1 LEYIQEDGA
10 VASVE
15 EQELAGIGQRY
26 LLKTNQG
33 DSLIIIV
40 RDSGGVELY
49 RQPPDSEQSDC
60 VATLD
65 SDEARLVA
73 AIIGRTIYRSESI
86 ERLGRYGMAVVWH
99 TLTAG
104 SYAANRTL
112 RELSVPR
119 FGTIS
124 ILAVVEKGGER
135 WANPSGDYALK
146 AESQIALAGS
156 SKDVQDY
163 LDFLEKG
170 PN

>member
-1 LEYIQEDGA
+1 LESTQEDSV

-15 EQELAGIGQRY
+15 ERELAGIGRRY
-26 LLKTNQG
+26 LLETNQG
-33 DSLIIIV
+33 DHLVIIV
-40 RDSGGVELY
+40 QDSGGVEIY
-49 RQPPDSEQSDC
+49 RQPPGSEQSDC
-60 VATLD
+60 IATLD

-99 TLTAG
+99 TLSPG
-104 SYAANRTL
+104 SYAVNRTL
-112 RELSVPR
+112 RELSVFR

-135 WANPSGDYALK
+135 WANPAGDYVLK

-156 SKDVQDY
+156 SKDVQECIN
-163 LDFLEKG
+163 FLEKG